1 MDNEFT
7 FETSLGWIALTWTA
21 RGLRTLSLFGAE
33 RSGGANPPAW
43 VREAAKLIQ
52 HHLAGQPVDLSTI
65 PVDLGGLPPFRRQVL
80 ETLRATRP
88 GETFTYG
95 QLARMAGSPGAARAV
110 GQAMARNPLPIVIPC
125 HRVVAADG
133 PGGFSLF
140 GSLASKE
147 HLLALENVSLRH
159 TESRCEPLFPMDS

>member
-1 MDNEFT
+1 MDNEFSFAT
-7 FETSLGWIALTWTA
+7 NLGWIALTWTGQ
-21 RGLRTLSLFGAE
+21 GLRTLSLFGAA
-33 RSGGANPPAW
+33 RSGLADPPVW
-43 VREAAKLIQ
+43 VREAAERIQ
-52 HHLAGQPVDLSTI
+52 AHLAGQPADLTTI
-65 PVDLGGLPPFRRQVL
+65 AIDLEGLPPFRRKVL
-80 ETLRATRP
+80 ETLRATRA

-147 HLLALENVSLRH
+147 RLLALENVPLRH
-159 TESRCEPLFPMDS
+159 TGTPCTPLFPMNS